1 VSHTD
6 ADRDPPDDRELER
19 LLSRSLRA
27 SVAGVRPPSGL
38 VTAGVADG
46 ARARRGRRVLAA
58 AAAVVVAAG
67 ATFAAYRLPHEA
79 GAPEAGHAGD
89 PSAGPRCAVD
99 DGVIPV
105 WARTGFSEPRPRVP
119 HVLGDR
125 GRIVAIFFGPAL
137 YAPPD
142 DEVSNKVLWVTAPS
156 DEAAVPDDSSALVV
170 DARLVGTDRTARRV
184 LENGPGPSYLDLP
197 AAGCWSLDLRWGS
210 RDVDHDTMRLAYVAP
225 PSAARP

>member
-6 ADRDPPDDRELER
+6 AHRDPPEDRELER

-27 SVAGVRPPSGL
+27 SVAGVEPPPEL
-38 VTAGVADG
+38 VAAGVAAG
-46 ARARRGRRVLAA
+46 ARARRGRRALAA
-58 AAAVVVAAG
+58 AAAVAVAAG
-67 ATFAAYRLPHEA
+67 ATLAAYQLPRDA
-79 GAPEAGHAGD
+79 DAPGAVPARD
-89 PSAGPRCAVD
+89 PGPGSGCAVD

-125 GRIVAIFFGPAL
+125 GRIVAILFGPAL

-142 DEVSNKVLWVTAPS
+142 DEVANKVLWVTAPS
-156 DEAAVPDDSSALVV
+156 DEAAVPDDSRALVV
-170 DARLVGTDRTARRV
+170 DARLVGSDRTARRV

-197 AAGCWSLDLRWGS
+197 TAGCWSLHLRWGS
-210 RDVDHDTMRLAYVAP
+210 RDVDHDTMRLEYAAP
-225 PSAARP
+225 PSA